1 MAFNWKDYLAFAE
14 NLQAAPNMPGPEEA
28 ALRSAVSRAYYA
40 AFRAA
45 LEHGKKNGYI
55 ATRTG
60 EDHNK
65 IREHFRKIQS
75 NQKKNQDIST
85 QLDRLHDYRRQADY
99 ENTLK
104 TKPENMIVYAINM
117 AKKVFQD
124 IEDLSNQSS

>member
-1 MAFNWKDYLAFAE
+1 MTFNWKDYLTFAE

-45 LEHGKKNGYI
+45 LEYGKKNGYA

-65 IREHFRKIQS
+65 IREYFRKIQT
-75 NQKKNQDIST
+75 NQKKNLDIST

-104 TKPENMIVYAINM
+104 TKPEYMIVYAISM
-117 AKKVFQD
+117 AKKVFQH
-124 IEDLSNQSS
+124 IEDLSNQDS